1 MVVCDGRYAT
11 GYGGTGMSAYWL
23 TAFLAQHFNPQ
34 YALNLDGGGS
44 STMCVRNSAFASD
57 NYVVNYPCDNRGS
70 ANRIHDHGGERQR
83 DSWIVIVD
91 AQ

>member
-1 MVVCDGRYAT
+1 M
-11 GYGGTGMSAYWL
+11 
-23 TAFLAQHFNPQ
+23 
-34 YALNLDGGGS
+34 DGGGS

-57 NYVVNYPCDNRGS
+57 NYVVNYPCDNRGNGS
-70 ANRIHDHGGERQR
+70 KIHDHEGERQR